1 MVHLKL
7 EGIRKSYG
15 KKRVLRGISMELS
28 NGIYGFLGANG
39 VGKTTLFKIISGFT
53 QKYQGTIWYPKYTEN
68 EVLLGVLP
76 QNFTGYPNMTVREFL
91 TYMANIKTKAEKQ
104 EVRKE
109 IEEKMEL
116 FAIQDF
122 HNKRLKAL
130 SGGQLRR
137 VGLAQA
143 FLFHPKLVLL
153 DEPTAG
159 LDPTERIR
167 FKNYISD
174 AGQKQTIL
182 LSTHIVTDLEFI
194 CREIFI
200 IKGGVIAQQGTEEE
214 LIDRQ
219 RGNVWECTFEDERQM
234 HEALAGQTL
243 SMTYNDNGMVKARV
257 VGTQMPTLDAWNVQP
272 VLNDVYL
279 SIFREEAGHAL

>member
-1 MVHLKL
+1 MINLKL

-15 KKRVLRGISMELS
+15 KKKVLRGISMELS

-39 VGKTTLFKIISGFT
+39 VGKTTLFKIISGYTETF
-53 QKYQGTIWYPKYTEN
+53 QGKVWYPEHGEN

-76 QNFTGYPNMTVREFL
+76 QNFIGYPNMTVREFL
-91 TYMANIKTKAEKQ
+91 TYMADVKIKAEKQ
-104 EVRKE
+104 EVVRE

-116 FAIQDF
+116 FAVQDF
-122 HNKRLKAL
+122 HKKRLKAL

-143 FLFHPKLVLL
+143 FLFHPRLVLL

-159 LDPTERIR
+159 LDPAERIR

-174 AGQKQTIL
+174 AGQQQTIL
-182 LSTHIVTDLEFI
+182 LSTHIVSDLEFI

-200 IKGGVIAQQGTEEE
+200 IKGGVVAEQGTEEE
-214 LIDRQ
+214 LVNRQ
-219 RGNVWECTFEDERQM
+219 CGNVWECTFANERQM
-234 HEALAGQTL
+234 HEALAGQMI
-243 SMTYNDNGMVKARV
+243 SMTYSDNGRVKARV
-257 VGTQMPTLDAWNVQP
+257 VGAQIPVPDACHVQP

-279 SIFREEAGHAL
+279 SIFREEAEHAL

>member
-1 MVHLKL
+1 MACLKL
-7 EGIRKSYG
+7 QGIRKSYG
-15 KKRVLRGISMELS
+15 KKRVLRGIDMELS
-28 NGIYGFLGANG
+28 HGIYGFLGENG
-39 VGKTTLFKIISGFT
+39 VGKTTLFKIISGYT
-53 QKYQGTIWYPKYTEN
+53 QEFQGSVWYPKHGKG

-76 QNFTGYPNMTVREFL
+76 QNFVGYPNMTVREFL
-91 TYMANIKTKAEKQ
+91 AYMANIKAEADKQ
-104 EVRKE
+104 EVTRE

-116 FAIQDF
+116 FAVDAF
-122 HNKRLKAL
+122 HKKRLKTL

-143 FLFHPKLVLL
+143 FLFHPRLVLL

-167 FKNYISD
+167 LKNYLSD
-174 AGQKQTIL
+174 AGHGQTIL
-182 LSTHIVTDLEFI
+182 LSTHIVTDLEYI

-200 IKGGVIAQQGTEEE
+200 IKGGLVADQGTEDE

-219 RGNVWECTFEDERQM
+219 RANVWECAFANERQM
-234 HEALAGQTL
+234 HEALAGRTI
-243 SMTYNDNGMVKARV
+243 SMTYNDQGRIKARV
-257 VGTQMPTLDAWNVQP
+257 VSAQMPVPDAWHVQP

-279 SIFREEAGHAL
+279 SVFRKEAGR

>member
-1 MVHLKL
+1 MLK
-7 EGIRKSYG
+7 GID
-15 KKRVLRGISMELS
+15 MELS
-28 NGIYGFLGANG
+28 TGIYGFLGANG

-53 QKYQGTIWYPKYTEN
+53 DTFQGKVWYPKHKEN

-76 QNFTGYPNMTVREFL
+76 QNFIGYPNMTVREFL
-91 TYMANIKTKAEKQ
+91 TYMANIKIKAEKN
-104 EVRKE
+104 EVTRE

-116 FAIQDF
+116 LAVQDF
-122 HNKRLKAL
+122 HKKLLRAL

-143 FLFHPKLVLL
+143 FLFHPRLVLL

-167 FKNYISD
+167 FKNYIAD
-174 AGQKQTIL
+174 AGQEQAIL

-194 CREIFI
+194 CRKIFI
-200 IKGGVIAQQGTEEE
+200 IKGGIVAEQGTEEE

-219 RGNVWECTFEDERQM
+219 RSHVWECSFTNERQM
-234 HEALAGQTL
+234 HQALEGQTL
-243 SMTYNDNGMVKARV
+243 SMTYNDNGVLKARV
-257 VGTQMPTLDAWNVQP
+257 IGAQMPVPDARHVQP

-279 SIFREEAGHAL
+279 SIFQEEAGHVV

>member
-1 MVHLKL
+1 MIRLKL
-7 EGIRKSYG
+7 ERIRKSYG
-15 KKRVLRGISMELS
+15 KKKVLKGIDMELTE
-28 NGIYGFLGANG
+28 GIYGFLGANG
-39 VGKTTLFKIISGFT
+39 VGKTTLFKIISGYTENF
-53 QKYQGTIWYPKYTEN
+53 QGKIWYPKHKED
-68 EVLLGVLP
+68 EVLIGVLP
-76 QNFTGYPNMTVREFL
+76 QNFTGYPNMSVREFL
-91 TYMANIKTKAEKQ
+91 AYMADIKTNARKQ
-104 EVRKE
+104 EVQEE

-116 FAIQDF
+116 FAVQDL
-122 HNKRLKAL
+122 HKKRLKAL

-143 FLFHPKLVLL
+143 FLFHPRLVLL

-167 FKNYISD
+167 FKNYISA
-174 AGQKQTIL
+174 AGQEQTIL

-200 IKGGVIAQQGTEEE
+200 IKDGIVADQGTEEE

-219 RGNVWECTFEDERQM
+219 RTNVWECAFANERQM

-243 SMTYNDNGMVKARV
+243 SMTYSDNSMIRARV
-257 VGTQMPTLDAWNVQP
+257 IGAQMPVPDAWHVQP

-279 SIFREEAGHAL
+279 SIFREEAGHAV

>member
-1 MVHLKL
+1 MVRLKL
-7 EGIRKSYG
+7 ERIRKSYG
-15 KKRVLRGISMELS
+15 KRKVLKGIDMELS
-28 NGIYGFLGANG
+28 EGIYGFLGANG
-39 VGKTTLFKIISGFT
+39 VGKTTLFKIISGYTENF
-53 QKYQGTIWYPKYTEN
+53 QGKIWYPKHRED
-68 EVLLGVLP
+68 EVLIGVLP

-91 TYMANIKTKAEKQ
+91 TYMADIKTKAGKQ
-104 EVRKE
+104 KMQEE
-109 IEEKMEL
+109 IDEKMEL
-116 FAIQDF
+116 FAVQDL
-122 HNKRLKAL
+122 HKKRLKAL

-174 AGQKQTIL
+174 AGQEQTIL

-194 CREIFI
+194 CREIFM
-200 IKGGVIAQQGTEEE
+200 IKSGIVADQGTEAE
-214 LIDRQ
+214 LIERQ
-219 RGNVWECTFEDERQM
+219 RGNVWECSFSNERQM

-243 SMTYNDNGMVKARV
+243 SMTYSDKGMIRARV
-257 VGTQMPTLDAWNVQP
+257 IGPQMPVLDAWNVQP

-279 SIFREEAGHAL
+279 SIFREEAAHAV

>member
-1 MVHLKL
+1 MIRLKL
-7 EGIRKSYG
+7 ERIRKSYG
-15 KKRVLRGISMELS
+15 KKKVLKGIDMELTE
-28 NGIYGFLGANG
+28 GIYGFLGANG
-39 VGKTTLFKIISGFT
+39 VGKTTLFKIISGYTENF
-53 QKYQGTIWYPKYTEN
+53 QGKIWYPKHKED
-68 EVLLGVLP
+68 EVLIGVLP
-76 QNFTGYPNMTVREFL
+76 QNFTGYPNMSVREFL
-91 TYMANIKTKAEKQ
+91 AYMADIKTNAGKQ
-104 EVRKE
+104 EVQEE

-116 FAIQDF
+116 FAVQDL
-122 HNKRLKAL
+122 HKKRLKAL

-143 FLFHPKLVLL
+143 FLFHPRLVLL

-167 FKNYISD
+167 FKNYISA
-174 AGQKQTIL
+174 AGQEQTIL

-200 IKGGVIAQQGTEEE
+200 IKDGIVADQGTEEE

-219 RGNVWECTFEDERQM
+219 RTNVWECAFANEWQM

-243 SMTYNDNGMVKARV
+243 SMTYSDNGMIRARV
-257 VGTQMPTLDAWNVQP
+257 IGAQMPVPDAWHVHP

-279 SIFREEAGHAL
+279 SIFREEAGHAV

>member
-1 MVHLKL
+1 MINLKL
-7 EGIRKSYG
+7 EEIRKSYG
-15 KKRVLRGISMELS
+15 RKKVLRGISMELS

-39 VGKTTLFKIISGFT
+39 VGKTTLFKIISGYTEAF
-53 QKYQGTIWYPKYTEN
+53 QGTVHYPKHTED

-76 QNFTGYPNMTVREFL
+76 QNFIGYPNMTVREFL
-91 TYMANIKTKAEKQ
+91 TYMAEIKRKAKKQ
-104 EVRKE
+104 EAVKE

-116 FAIQDF
+116 FAIQDY
-122 HNKRLKAL
+122 HKKRLKTL

-174 AGQKQTIL
+174 AGQQQTIL

-200 IKGGVIAQQGTEEE
+200 IKGGVVAEQGTEEA
-214 LIDRQ
+214 LINRQ
-219 RGNVWECTFEDERQM
+219 RGNVWECAFADERQM
-234 HEALAGQTL
+234 HETLAGQVL
-243 SMTYNDNGMVKARV
+243 SMTYNDNGLVKARV
-257 VGTQMPTLDAWNVQP
+257 VGPQKPVLDAWNVQP

-279 SIFREEAGHAL
+279 SIFQKEAGHAV

>member
-1 MVHLKL
+1 
-7 EGIRKSYG
+7 
-15 KKRVLRGISMELS
+15 MELS

-39 VGKTTLFKIISGFT
+39 VGKTTLFKIISGYTKAF
-53 QKYQGTIWYPKYTEN
+53 QGKVWYPQYREN

-76 QNFTGYPNMTVREFL
+76 QNFIGYPNMTVREFL
-91 TYMANIKTKAEKQ
+91 IYMANVKTKAKKQ
-104 EVRKE
+104 KVISE

-116 FAIQDF
+116 FAVQDF
-122 HNKRLKAL
+122 QKKRLKAL

-174 AGQKQTIL
+174 AGQQQTIL

-200 IKGGVIAQQGTEEE
+200 IKGGVVAEQGTEEE
-214 LIDRQ
+214 LLKRQ
-219 RGNVWECTFEDERQM
+219 SGNVWECSFANERQM

-243 SMTYNDNGMVKARV
+243 SMSYSDNGQIKARV
-257 VGTQMPTLDAWNVQP
+257 VGEQMPVANAWHVQP

-279 SIFREEAGHAL
+279 SIFREEAGHAV